1 MSLKSISFVCGLFGL
16 SALGF
21 GQVPSFNFQSYEVNT
36 AFSASGVNRSGVLMG
51 EFFDSALGSS
61 YQTTWSSTQGFR
73 IVTTL
78 AGDKY
83 QSSLSDSGT
92 VFGDS
97 AGKIIQWN
105 ATGGR
110 SVLLDDSNYN
120 YSLVSSSDNDRLLIK
135 GINGSETKYFT
146 YQSGL
151 GLQAVN
157 FSSPNFTPKQIGLD
171 GSVYGLVPGGTPP
184 ASVPSRVFAKLNGDG
199 SFTVDP
205 HSVANYDG
213 TFMTA
218 TLSGSEKLTFL
229 ANGTSMVTT
238 TSKFIAPGQTTAG
251 INYHVYKTDGSDFD
265 LGWSSQQMHGVG
277 IMEGYEG
284 LALLGDGSVIGLDVA
299 GARSQ
304 AMIFNSNDPGK
315 LIDGSYFQ
323 AGSAVPEAWAFGN
336 DKVMVGYGFANGG
349 RQILISNVNSVPEP
363 ASMLVLGL
371 GAIALKRRKKK

>member
-21 GQVPSFNFQSYEVNT
+21 GQSPQFNFQSYEVNT
-36 AFSASGVNRSGVLMG
+36 AFTPSGVNRSGVLMG
-51 EFFDSALGSS
+51 EFYDSALGSS

-78 AGDKY
+78 AGDRY
-83 QSSLSDSGT
+83 QSALSDSGN

-110 SVLLDDSNYN
+110 SVLVGDSNYS

-135 GINGSETKYFT
+135 GVGASGTKYFT
-146 YQSGL
+146 YSAGSGL
-151 GLQAVN
+151 QSVN
-157 FSSPNFTPKQIGLD
+157 ISSSSFVPKQISFD

-184 ASVPSRVFAKLNGDG
+184 VSMPSTVFAKLNGNG
-199 SFTVDP
+199 SFSVDP

-213 TFMTA
+213 TFMTS

-229 ANGTSMVTT
+229 ANGTTMVTT
-238 TSKFIAPGQTTAG
+238 TTKFIAPGQSDLSM
-251 INYHVYKTDGSDFD
+251 NYHVYKNGGTDFD
-265 LGWSSQQMHGVG
+265 LGWTNSQTHIGSFTNGDQA
-277 IMEGYEG
+277 
-284 LALLGDGSVIGLDVA
+284 LALLGDGSVIGRDVA
-299 GARSQ
+299 GPVWQAR
-304 AMIFNSNDPGK
+304 IYNSNNPSTI
-315 LIDGSYFQ
+315 IDGSYFQ
-323 AGSAVPEAWAFGN
+323 AGSAMPDAWGFGN
-336 DKVMVGYGFANGG
+336 DQVMVAYGFANGG

-363 ASMLVLGL
+363 ASLLVLGL
-371 GAIALKRRKKK
+371 GAIVLKRRKKK